1 MALNPSIS
9 LGVRPLEIPNQLA
22 QYAQVQQLM
31 GAQRQAELSDM
42 QIQRMRQTDQA
53 LENVRQVAMKNGGP
67 SDLTEIAK
75 AYLGAPDR
83 EMQQFGVGLLQKMKE
98 RTDFEN
104 TYKNLYPETTTTAPA
119 NAMTPVGT
127 PAPMP
132 TVSASNM
139 GQLGTGTFGMAPTA
153 PMNAMAPAPTAPVNA
168 LAAPT
173 APAGKTV
180 ADLRRE
186 IMLFSQS
193 TDPRAKA
200 MVDVL
205 KGQLTEMTKTNVVGG
220 RLVSGSGKVLYT
232 APPETSDIKEY
243 EYAVKNQGYTG
254 SFTDFVRIKPT
265 AGAARQV
272 TNVNTQIPASE
283 EAQKEFMKEAR
294 VTFNTLKSAPSVL
307 TNMEEAKKL
316 VPSAKG
322 FMGPGGEPL
331 LKVASFLNNRL
342 GTNIATEGVE
352 DAVVLRSR
360 LFTGVIENL
369 RKLDA
374 QPTQAQQQVLQ
385 DAIGNLGTDP
395 NALPRV
401 LDAFGDILRQK
412 VGAYNAEVTDA
423 ESRGVKFPYNPI
435 IKMPEVKVPAASQI
449 PGQGTTGFSVTL
461 PDGRVKTF
469 PNADA
474 ANQFKKAAGIK

>member
-1 MALNPSIS
+1 MALDPSIS
-9 LGVRPLEIPNQLA
+9 LGVKQMELANPLA
-22 QYAQVQQLM
+22 QYAQVQQIM
-31 GAQRQAELSDM
+31 GSQRQAELSDM

-53 LENVRQVAMKNGGP
+53 LENVRQIAMKNGGP

-83 EMQQFGVGLLQKMKE
+83 EMQQFGVGLIQKMRE
-98 RTDFEN
+98 RSDFEN
-104 TYKNLYPETTTTAPA
+104 TYKSLYPEAAAAAPVNAMAPA
-119 NAMTPVGT
+119 ARPAPT
-127 PAPMP
+127 PA
-132 TVSASNM
+132 VSTSDI
-139 GQLGTGTFGMAPTA
+139 GQLGTGTFGMAPI
-153 PMNAMAPAPTAPVNA
+153 NALAPAASAPATPVNA

-220 RLVSGSGKVLYT
+220 RLVSGAGNVLYT

-243 EYAVKNQGYTG
+243 EYAKKNQGYKG
-254 SFTDFVRIKPT
+254 SFTDFMQIKPT

-272 TNVNTQIPASE
+272 TNVDTRIPASE

-294 VTFNTLKSAPSVL
+294 VTYNTLKSAPSVL
-307 TNMEEAKKL
+307 NNMEESKKL
-316 VPSAKG
+316 VSSAKG

-352 DAVVLRSR
+352 DATVLRSR

-401 LDAFGDILRQK
+401 LDAFGDILREK

-423 ESRGVKFPYNPI
+423 ESRGVKFPYNPV
-435 IKMPEVKVPAASQI
+435 IKLPEAKRPAAAQI
-449 PGQGTTGFSVTL
+449 PGQGTAGVSVTL
-461 PDGRVKTF
+461 PDGRVKAF

>member
-1 MALNPSIS
+1 MALDPNIA
-9 LGVRPLEIPNQLA
+9 LGVRPIQLDMPNQLA
-22 QYAQVQQLM
+22 QYAQVQQIM
-31 GAQRQAELSDM
+31 GGQRQAELSDM

-53 LENVRQVAMKNGGP
+53 LENVRQIAMKNGGP

-83 EMQQFGVGLLQKMKE
+83 EMQQFGVGLIQKMRE
-98 RTDFEN
+98 RSDFEN
-104 TYKNLYPETTTTAPA
+104 TYKKLYPEAAAAAPA
-119 NAMTPVGT
+119 NAMAPAVR
-127 PAPMP
+127 PAPAP
-132 TVSASNM
+132 AVSASDM

-153 PMNAMAPAPTAPVNA
+153 PMNAMAPAAPATPVNA

-173 APAGKTV
+173 APAGKTA

-186 IMLFSQS
+186 IIMFSQS
-193 TDPRAKA
+193 NDPRAKA
-200 MVDVL
+200 MADVL

-220 RLVSGSGKVLYT
+220 RLVSGAGNVLYT

-243 EYAVKNQGYTG
+243 EYAKKNQGYMG
-254 SFTDFVRIKPT
+254 SFTDFMRIKPT

-272 TNVNTQIPASE
+272 TNVNTQTPASE

-307 TNMEEAKKL
+307 ANMEEAKKL

-423 ESRGVKFPYNPI
+423 ESRGVKFPYNPV

-449 PGQGTTGFSVTL
+449 PGQRPAPAANVTTNPQFPGFSIGK
-461 PDGRVKTF
+461 P
-469 PNADA
+469 
-474 ANQFKKAAGIK
+474 